1 MRYPTCWATTGP
13 KRPRALTTRK
23 YKEGSVWKNRQ
34 ADEVSETEGLAIMNK
49 MSPLREAPQV
59 TVARRVGMTGVGLH
73 SGLSVTA
80 TLCPA
85 PVDHGL
91 IFLRKDLGRRFPVS
105 WKHAVESP
113 LCTTLVDPAG
123 EKIGTVEHLVSAL
136 SALGVDNVLV
146 ELDGPEVPALD
157 GSADRFIALIDRAGL
172 RRQGSP
178 KRAIEILEKVS
189 VEDGDRSATL
199 EPAPR
204 FEMAFD
210 IDFPDPA
217 IGRQVWRGAITERLY
232 REEIAKARTFGLLA
246 EVEAMRKH
254 GLGLGG
260 SLENAVVVDAG
271 KVLNPGGLRY
281 ADEFVRHKVLD
292 AIGDL
297 ALAGAPIV
305 GRFVGHK
312 AGHALTLRLVKALM
326 ASPEAWRW
334 VALEDSSVGGASP
347 LVSVRAAAQRV

>member
-1 MRYPTCWATTGP
+1 
-13 KRPRALTTRK
+13 
-23 YKEGSVWKNRQ
+23 
-34 ADEVSETEGLAIMNK
+34 MNK

-59 TVARRVGMTGVGLH
+59 TLAKRVSLSGIGLH
-73 SGLSVTA
+73 SGLPVTLA
-80 TLCPA
+80 LAPA
-85 PVDHGL
+85 PVDHG
-91 IFLRKDLGRRFPVS
+91 IVFLRKDLNRRLPLS
-105 WKHAVESP
+105 WEHAVESP
-113 LCTTLVDPAG
+113 LCTTLVDECG

-146 ELDGPEVPALD
+146 ELDGPEVPVLD
-157 GSADRFIALIDRAGL
+157 GSADNFCHLIDQAGL
-172 RRQGSP
+172 RRQSQP
-178 KRAIEILEKVS
+178 KRAIEILEC
-189 VEDGDRSATL
+189 VEVTDKDRSAAL
-199 EPAPR
+199 EPASR

-217 IGRQVWRGAITERLY
+217 IGAQVWQGAITEELY
-232 REEIAKARTFGLLA
+232 RNEIAKARTFGLLA
-246 EVEAMRKH
+246 EVEMMRKH

-260 SLENAVVVDAG
+260 SLDNAVVVDSG
-271 KVLNPGGLRY
+271 KVLNPEGLRY

-326 ASPEAWRW
+326 AAPDAWRW
-334 VALEDSSVGGASP
+334 VTLEDGARRGSSP
-347 LVSVRAAAQRV
+347 LVSVRAAAQRI

>member
-1 MRYPTCWATTGP
+1 MR
-13 KRPRALTTRK
+13 RK
-23 YKEGSVWKNRQ
+23 AWSV
-34 ADEVSETEGLAIMNK
+34 MNK

-59 TVARRVGMTGVGLH
+59 TVAKRVGMSGVGLH
-73 SGLSVTA
+73 SGLPVTV

-91 IFLRKDLGRRFPVS
+91 VFLRKDLGRRLPVG

-113 LCTTLVDPAG
+113 LCTTLVDPTG
-123 EKIGTVEHLVSAL
+123 EKIGTIEHLISAL
-136 SALGVDNVLV
+136 SALGVDNVLI

-157 GSADRFIALIDRAGL
+157 GSADRFVALIDQAGL
-172 RRQGSP
+172 RRQGAP
-178 KRAIEILEKVS
+178 KRAIEILER
-189 VEDGDRSATL
+189 VEVGEPDRSAAL
-199 EPAPR
+199 EPAGR

-217 IGRQVWRGAITERLY
+217 IGRQVWKSAITERLY
-232 REEIAKARTFGLLA
+232 REEIARARTFGLLA
-246 EVEAMRKH
+246 EVEAMRKM

-260 SLENAVVVDAG
+260 SLENAVVVDSG
-271 KVLNPGGLRY
+271 KVLNPDGLRY

-312 AGHALTLRLVKALM
+312 AGHALTFRLVKTLM
-326 ASPEAWRW
+326 ETPKAWRW
-334 VALEDSSVGGASP
+334 VSLEDSSVGGASP